1 MWILKEIWVI
11 VNHVKETKNIINYEE
26 FSKIDVRV
34 GTVINAERVK
44 KSEKL
49 IKLEVDFGE
58 LGKRQIL
65 TGIAEWYKPEDLVG
79 MQTTFVVNLEARKLM
94 GSESQGMI
102 FTLGLDDDKKP
113 VFLLP
118 KESVENGEGAR

>member
-11 VNHVKETKNIINYEE
+11 VNHVKEAKNAINYED
-26 FSKIDVRV
+26 FVKIDIRI
-34 GTVINAERVK
+34 GTITSAENVK
-44 KSEKL
+44 KSKKL
-49 IKLEVDFGE
+49 IRLEVDFGE

-65 TGIAEWYKPEDLVG
+65 TGIAEWYKPEELVG
-79 MQTTFVVNLEARKLM
+79 MQTTFVVNLEPRKLM
-94 GSESQGMI
+94 GLESQGMI
-102 FTLGLDDDKKP
+102 FALGLDDNRKP